1 MAAQPKELVIGNIVR
16 RVLGLIRDEEDEK
29 KGEGD
34 FSGLSS
40 EAGSSEPPTP
50 HLEANAFLY
59 ASPAAHT
66 ISPPREQYGTGNG
79 LGNGLTPA
87 GRPPL
92 ISSHTGGV
100 PPGTRKVTS
109 MFSILSH
116 SPMRTSGSSTP
127 IRSGVSTPQFQPQSD
142 QVMTTPPTTITS
154 GDLRAEIIE
163 GISEIIDELD
173 QADDQ
178 IASYAPEH
186 IHTNETVFTYAAS
199 LTVQRFLLK
208 AASKRKFTVIH
219 AEGYPNTHTRT
230 HALITGVF
238 DPESPEDQMT
248 ADSFS
253 KPLTAAGVTV
263 ILVPDSAIFALM
275 SRANKVVL
283 GANAIL
289 ANGSVLAAAGSN
301 LVAKAARHHRVPV
314 VVLGGTF
321 KLSPVYPHDPE
332 ALIEFGSVEKV
343 VGGQDGEM
351 RGAVSG
357 VVNPLTDFVDVAD
370 VDLFVTNLGGC
381 STGYVYRVIRTSI
394 GRRILSC
401 RAV

>member
-1 MAAQPKELVIGNIVR
+1 MAAQPKQLVIGNIVR

-40 EAGSSEPPTP
+40 DAGSSEPPTP

-59 ASPAAHT
+59 SSPAAHT
-66 ISPPREQYGTGNG
+66 ISPPREPYGSG
-79 LGNGLTPA
+79 LGNGTGLTPV

-92 ISSHTGGV
+92 LSSHTGGM

-109 MFSILSH
+109 MFSILSS

-127 IRSGVSTPQFQPQSD
+127 IRSGVSTPLVQPQSD
-142 QVMTTPPTTITS
+142 QAMPHTPTTTS

-186 IHTNETVFTYAAS
+186 IHANETIFTYSSS

-219 AEGYPNTHTRT
+219 AEGYPNNHTRT
-230 HALITGVF
+230 HSLITGSF
-238 DPESPEDQMT
+238 DPESQDDQMT

-253 KPLTAAGVTV
+253 KSLTSAGVTV

-289 ANGSVLAAAGSN
+289 ANGSVLAAAGTN
-301 LVAKAARHHRVPV
+301 MVAKAARHHRVPV
-314 VVLGGTF
+314 VVLCGTF

-332 ALIEFGSVEKV
+332 SFIEFGSVEKV
-343 VGGQDGEM
+343 VGSGDGEM
-351 RGAVSG
+351 REAVSG

-381 STGYVYRVIRTSI
+381 STGYVYRVIRDQY
-394 GRRILSC
+394 REEDLEL
-401 RAV
+401 